1 MAIPTEEYVAPYI
14 TREVVI
20 NYPMATLSS
29 MLYVYGLYTIL
40 FGSCLRILIQRRD
53 RPNRNLYLAW
63 TIILFVLT
71 TAANVV
77 QAYHQVR
84 QASIDFDAAKT
95 REYHRLVQY
104 LAKDTFKTAY
114 IVLLQVLPLLI
125 VITADTMLIHR
136 CYTIW
141 GCRKRVVLPLIA
153 ALSVTHSLVFAAAVM
168 EGIGM
173 YNSKDKWRWALFD
186 KAALI
191 SAGGWNAGA
200 GLNMILTGLT
210 AGRIW
215 WISRQ
220 ARSILSQAVNRQYT
234 AIVAIIL
241 ESGVIYPVLQIA
253 YIIMLRITDPARKGN
268 IPVDLFPVV
277 YQTAGIAPTLIIVR
291 AASGRAIESVDQ
303 AVSTLR
309 FGDGVGVE
317 RSTLRTVDLPSE
329 GATAAMRGEDADVKL
344 EKGDIQTSNSIV

>member
-114 IVLLQVLPLLI
+114 
-125 VITADTMLIHR
+125 
-136 CYTIW
+136 
-141 GCRKRVVLPLIA
+141 
-153 ALSVTHSLVFAAAVM
+153 
-168 EGIGM
+168 
-173 YNSKDKWRWALFD
+173 
-186 KAALI
+186 
-191 SAGGWNAGA
+191 
-200 GLNMILTGLT
+200 
-210 AGRIW
+210 
-215 WISRQ
+215 
-220 ARSILSQAVNRQYT
+220 
-234 AIVAIIL
+234 
-241 ESGVIYPVLQIA
+241 
-253 YIIMLRITDPARKGN
+253 
-268 IPVDLFPVV
+268 
-277 YQTAGIAPTLIIVR
+277 
-291 AASGRAIESVDQ
+291 
-303 AVSTLR
+303 
-309 FGDGVGVE
+309 
-317 RSTLRTVDLPSE
+317 
-329 GATAAMRGEDADVKL
+329 
-344 EKGDIQTSNSIV
+344 